1 MDITNSSPPPQRPV
15 SHTGSRLAVLVG
27 VLLALLALLYL
38 PSYMQQLEYSKMRGE
53 VKAIDEALGADLGPK
68 LGSLSKAY
76 VLLAKKAAPSV
87 VHIDTKQTE
96 LRRSRDI
103 FGGLGIQET
112 EGEASGV
119 IVDPAGYIVTNNH
132 VVDGAQEI
140 TVTLS
145 NGKSYENA
153 EVIGTD
159 PGSDLAVIKIPGE
172 NLIAAEWGNS
182 DDVEVGEM
190 VLAIG
195 NPFGLDRSVTS
206 GIVSAKNRREVGN
219 GRVEFLQT
227 DAAVN
232 PGNSG
237 GPLINMEG
245 RIIGI
250 NTAIVGQAYQGI
262 SFAIPS
268 NAARAAFEQLKKG
281 TPSTSGYLG
290 VGLRRLPPD
299 LAQRLGLRAGEGA
312 LVREVAPN
320 SPAAKAGIEI
330 GDVIIAWDDH
340 AIEDA
345 ALLQLLVGRTKV
357 GTAVPVTIVRDG
369 KEMKLEVT
377 VGPRPKQRSQ

>member
-1 MDITNSSPPPQRPV
+1 
-15 SHTGSRLAVLVG
+15 VLVG

-38 PSYMQQLEYSKMRGE
+38 PSYLQQLEYSRMRGE
-53 VKAIDEALGADLGPK
+53 VKAIDEALGTDLGPK

-87 VHIDTKQTE
+87 VHIDTKQAE
-96 LRRSRDI
+96 LHRSSDI

-119 IVDPAGYIVTNNH
+119 IVDSAGYIVTNNH

-145 NGKSYENA
+145 NGKSFENA

-159 PGSDLAVIKIPGE
+159 PGSDLALIKIPAD
-172 NLIAAEWGNS
+172 NLIAAEWGDS
-182 DDVEVGEM
+182 DQVEVGDM

-219 GRVEFLQT
+219 GKVEFLQT

-245 RIIGI
+245 KIIGI

-262 SFAIPS
+262 SFAVPS
-268 NAARAAFEQLKKG
+268 NAAREVYEQLKERR
-281 TPSTSGYLG
+281 PVIRGYLG
-290 VGLRRLPPD
+290 VGLLSVTPD
-299 LAQRLGLRAGEGA
+299 LARRLGLSIRKGA
-312 LVREVAPN
+312 LVTAVATN
-320 SPAAKAGIEI
+320 SPADKAGIKRE
-330 GDVIIAWDDH
+330 DVITSWDDH
-340 AIEDA
+340 SIEDA
-345 ALLQLLVGRTKV
+345 ALLQVLVARTKV
-357 GTAVPVTIVRDG
+357 GTKVPVTIVRNG
-369 KEMKLEVT
+369 EEKKLEVT
-377 VGPRPKQRSQ
+377 VAQRPAR